1 MVDNKIKSAAQNAE
15 KTKESL
21 EAEKISKLE
30 ESKQIKE
37 AKKESGKEAASIIEG
52 LEAAEEGAEFAEGKV
67 SEKTREGKRVGPSGA
82 GAFGVSYDIKDIIL
96 PTIEVM
102 RVQIST
108 KIKTE
113 IKRLEKEAKSIRRS
127 PKFDPFRFSE
137 VIGRLRYLKDILAR
151 LASITAESCKDLW
164 LKFVKGITSQG

>member
-1 MVDNKIKSAAQNAE
+1 MADSNTKNTE
-15 KTKESL
+15 KTKESY
-21 EAEKISKLE
+21 EIEEVSALE

-52 LEAAEEGAEFAEGKV
+52 VEVSEEGAEFAEGKV
-67 SEKTREGKRVGPSGA
+67 SEKTGEDKRTGPAGGA
-82 GAFGVSYDIKDIIL
+82 AGGVAYDIKDIKI
-96 PTIEVM
+96 PAIEVM

-113 IKRLEKEAKSIRRS
+113 IKRLEKEASSIRRS
-127 PKFDPFRFSE
+127 PKFDPFRFNE
-137 VIGRLRYLKDILAR
+137 VIGRLRYLKDVLAR

-164 LKFVKGITSQG
+164 LKFVKGISSQG